1 MNPQITTTPYS
12 WAQTGRE
19 NHGTFTSTALLH
31 RAASRETLPAVSRNT
46 AFTGSAVGRPCFCL
60 KLRLTTYT
68 HRLKSVSNGQITQA
82 MGYDSTGN
90 VTTTTLSGSGGKTIQ
105 TTAAYGG
112 SGNRLTSVT
121 DAAGATVSYSYGNSD
136 SVMRSLPTSV
146 TDPNGIVTTS
156 AYDTS
161 GRVTQTGIA
170 NTANLLY
177 TYTNG
182 NLSAIQ
188 RTNSSGASQTYNFT
202 YDSFGNM
209 LSAKVG
215 SRNLASNIYANGNG
229 QLTKQTY
236 GNGATVNYTYDILG
250 RIKTATYSDGRK
262 LTYAYNGEGQ
272 LHSLTETGGGEVV
285 TYVYTYDSIGRLLN
299 SQQLNGENTV
309 LRTSQSYNSSNQLTK
324 QSWQVGGDSYSED
337 LTYNSSDGSLNTFS
351 IARNGTALTTFTM
364 GYDGLRRL
372 TSMSSGVFTRNYTYR
387 DISDSKTTTQVKS
400 VDYSQTSSNGV
411 TSKFAGYAYTYD
423 DAGNILTS
431 TDNLNNVTTY
441 TYDDQNQL
449 LTESGTVSGFN
460 GPPVSY
466 NNTYTYDTTGNILTS
481 SDGETTHTYTY
492 GDAEWKDL
500 LTAYDGESITYDAI
514 GNPTSYYNGN
524 RWTMGWENGRQLT
537 TLSKQPPV
545 VISTQPENY
554 YGTVGG
560 TASFTV
566 AASGDRVAYQWQCST
581 DDGET
586 WSNISGGTS
595 TTLNVPIQA
604 SVNGNLYRCI
614 AKDYMGH
621 AATSQAGKLT
631 VTSAVS
637 TLSEFDPEF
646 TLINEPDDYYG
657 RPGDTAT
664 FIVEAEGANLSYQWL
679 CRAPGSR
686 NFEYLTGETSPTL
699 RVEMTAE
706 SEGAE
711 YRCFITDAHGDMGS
725 TRIATVKLDTR
736 DWQMEYNTSGL
747 RTRRISDDKTYSYIY
762 AGDKLMRMTVG
773 DDILDFSYDANGAPL
788 TMTYNGTVYYYIT
801 NLQGDVMAVESA
813 TGSSVAQYAYDAWGN
828 IIAIMGTL
836 AELNPLRYRGYVY
849 DQETGFYYL
858 QSRYYDPVTARFV
871 NTDMYVST
879 GQRIVGN
886 NMFAYC
892 NNAPVSSF
900 DHTGKATVTI
910 SYGFSI
916 TAFISLSYSVAVSI
930 DLNGNIEIQQSYS
943 APTKRE
949 ATSIGLLSV
958 GYGPAIHVTNMQNVR
973 DLTGV
978 STYLGVSSPLPVGL
992 DLVSDAPVASSK
1004 GKLVGLQ
1011 VSGGPTSKGAGLDV
1025 HVSQTYTKTVAR
1037 YTWKDVF
1044 KWVKSWA
1051 SSLFP
1056 F

>member
-1 MNPQITTTPYS
+1 
-12 WAQTGRE
+12 
-19 NHGTFTSTALLH
+19 
-31 RAASRETLPAVSRNT
+31 
-46 AFTGSAVGRPCFCL
+46 
-60 KLRLTTYT
+60 
-68 HRLKSVSNGQITQA
+68 
-82 MGYDSTGN
+82 
-90 VTTTTLSGSGGKTIQ
+90 
-105 TTAAYGG
+105 
-112 SGNRLTSVT
+112 
-121 DAAGATVSYSYGNSD
+121 
-136 SVMRSLPTSV
+136 
-146 TDPNGIVTTS
+146 
-156 AYDTS
+156 
-161 GRVTQTGIA
+161 
-170 NTANLLY
+170 
-177 TYTNG
+177 
-182 NLSAIQ
+182 
-188 RTNSSGASQTYNFT
+188 
-202 YDSFGNM
+202 M

-324 QSWQVGGDSYSED
+324 QSWQVGSDSYAED

-364 GYDGLRRL
+364 GYDGLQRL
-372 TSMSSGVFTRNYTYR
+372 TSMNSGVFTRSYAYR

-449 LTESGTVSGFN
+449 LTESGTVSGFD

-466 NNTYTYDTTGNILTS
+466 SNTYTYDTVGNILTS
-481 SDGETTHTYTY
+481 SDGEATHTYTY

-500 LTAYDGESITYDAI
+500 LTAYDGEAITYDAI
-514 GNPTSYYNGN
+514 GNPTSYYNGE
-524 RWTMGWENGRQLT
+524 RWTLGWENGRQLT
-537 TLSKQPPV
+537 SLSRQPPV
-545 VISTQPENY
+545 VITTQPENY
-554 YGTVGG
+554 YGTTGS
-560 TASFTV
+560 TATFTV
-566 AASGDRVAYQWQCST
+566 AASGDRVTYQWQCST

-586 WSNISGGTS
+586 WSNVNGSTS
-595 TTLNVPIQA
+595 TTLNIPIQA

-621 AATSQAGKLT
+621 VATSQAGRLT
-631 VTSAVS
+631 VTSSVA

-773 DDILDFSYDANGAPL
+773 DDILDFSYDANGTPL
-788 TMTYNGTVYYYIT
+788 TMTCNGTVYYYIT
-801 NLQGDVMAVESA
+801 NLQGDVMSLERADG
-813 TGSSVAQYAYDAWGN
+813 GSGASYAYDAWGN
-828 IIAIMGTL
+828 IIAMSGTL

-858 QSRYYDPVTARFV
+858 NSRYYDPAVGRFI
-871 NTDMYVST
+871 NPDAAI
-879 GQRIVGN
+879 GQVGNIKGN
-886 NMFAYC
+886 NMFTYAL
-892 NNAPVSSF
+892 NNPVM
-900 DHTGKATVTI
+900 
-910 SYGFSI
+910 
-916 TAFISLSYSVAVSI
+916 YS
-930 DLNGNIEIQQSYS
+930 
-943 APTKRE
+943 
-949 ATSIGLLSV
+949 
-958 GYGPAIHVTNMQNVR
+958 
-973 DLTGV
+973 DLTGNWPKL
-978 STYLGVSSPLPVGL
+978 STVLAGVAAVAAIVAVAAAVVATCGAAIPAVAAGGSLALGLSAGSAASAIATTAL
-992 DLVSDAPVASSK
+992 AVAGATAIASATSYALEKIAADSSK
-1004 GKLVGLQ
+1004 RDNSVYVLVDEGGTVQYVGRTKNVERRREAHSQNPARSGLRMD
-1011 VSGGPTSKGAGLDV
+1011 VIASGLNHSESRALEQAGMAYYHTINTVDKMNNQINSIAPQYWGVYKELAKGVLDYGWN
-1025 HVSQTYTKTVAR
+1025 QMTNEILYWTNN
-1037 YTWKDVF
+1037 
-1044 KWVKSWA
+1044 
-1051 SSLFP
+1051 
-1056 F
+1056 